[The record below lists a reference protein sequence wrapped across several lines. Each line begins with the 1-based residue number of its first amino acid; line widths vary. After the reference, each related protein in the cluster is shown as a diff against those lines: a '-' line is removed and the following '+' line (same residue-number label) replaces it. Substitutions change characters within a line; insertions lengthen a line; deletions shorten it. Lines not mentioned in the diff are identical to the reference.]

1 MITDRLQNIAKFTP
15 QKPLVF
21 DVRNGW
27 QSYAEVTEKTEFL
40 IGALRSLDIDPGDI
54 VIIQLPNCSE
64 FLIFHLAVS
73 AIGAITATIPV
84 VYRERELRGVVEQ
97 TGAKAIVIPR
107 SYRGHDYLK
116 MAEDLKAAAS
126 SLTHIF
132 VVDEAGRS
140 VSGDGVVD
148 YDTLIAQ
155 KKTISWA
162 NLRPELDDLTALGFT
177 SGTTGNLKAAMYST
191 RVLTATNDGLR
202 NRYDLNTEDRVFACS
217 PVGHAVGFTHALRMT
232 LSIGGSIVMLD
243 HWDCARALELSQTTQ
258 CTYMACA
265 TPFLNDI
272 VYHSDLQ
279 RRGALSSVRL
289 FLCGGATIPRQLMKD
304 ARERM
309 PYTFTSPLWGMTE
322 CGGVTTCPFDA
333 PEEKLFE
340 TDGLPCDGMELK
352 VVDRNGHTLAIGDEG
367 ELMARGPMVTLGYFR
382 QDELT
387 KEYFLPDG
395 FFRTG
400 DLARIDA
407 DGYVRVTGRIKDLII
422 RGGVNIAPAE
432 IEELLF
438 RHPHVSS
445 VAVVGAPD
453 SRLGERIC
461 AYVVLS
467 KGRDLSLREVQDW
480 MRAAQIAQNKWPEFI
495 EVVDRLPMTTSG
507 KIQKFILRDMIA
519 NKIGS

>member
-1 MITDRLQNIAKFTP
+1 
-15 QKPLVF
+15 
-21 DVRNGW
+21 
-27 QSYAEVTEKTEFL
+27 
-40 IGALRSLDIDPGDI
+40 
-54 VIIQLPNCSE
+54 
-64 FLIFHLAVS
+64 
-73 AIGAITATIPV
+73 
-84 VYRERELRGVVEQ
+84 
-97 TGAKAIVIPR
+97 
-107 SYRGHDYLK
+107 
-116 MAEDLKAAAS
+116 
-126 SLTHIF
+126 
-132 VVDEAGRS
+132 
-140 VSGDGVVD
+140 
-148 YDTLIAQ
+148 
-155 KKTISWA
+155 
-162 NLRPELDDLTALGFT
+162 
-177 SGTTGNLKAAMYST
+177 
-191 RVLTATNDGLR
+191 
-202 NRYDLNTEDRVFACS
+202 
-217 PVGHAVGFTHALRMT
+217 
-232 LSIGGSIVMLD
+232 MLD

>member
-217 PVGHAVGFTHALRMT
+217 PVGHAVGFTR
-232 LSIGGSIVMLD
+232 SS
-243 HWDCARALELSQTTQ
+243 CSTTG
-258 CTYMACA
+258 
-265 TPFLNDI
+265 I
-272 VYHSDLQ
+272 
-279 RRGALSSVRL
+279 
-289 FLCGGATIPRQLMKD
+289 
-304 ARERM
+304 
-309 PYTFTSPLWGMTE
+309 
-322 CGGVTTCPFDA
+322 
-333 PEEKLFE
+333 
-340 TDGLPCDGMELK
+340 
-352 VVDRNGHTLAIGDEG
+352 
-367 ELMARGPMVTLGYFR
+367 ARGRWNCPR
-382 QDELT
+382 RRSALT
-387 KEYFLPDG
+387 W
-395 FFRTG
+395 R
-400 DLARIDA
+400 AR
-407 DGYVRVTGRIKDLII
+407 RR
-422 RGGVNIAPAE
+422 
-432 IEELLF
+432 F
-438 RHPHVSS
+438 
-445 VAVVGAPD
+445 
-453 SRLGERIC
+453 
-461 AYVVLS
+461 
-467 KGRDLSLREVQDW
+467 
-480 MRAAQIAQNKWPEFI
+480 
-495 EVVDRLPMTTSG
+495 
-507 KIQKFILRDMIA
+507 
-519 NKIGS
+519 